1 MSINDKIRNL
11 EKDNFLTKPLNRPLF
26 INPSML
32 KSKNQLYNNIAN
44 SGGFGDTE
52 TNNPITE
59 IKNKLLSNPI
69 PQTEDAE
76 LLNQLQTS
84 LLSDLADSYPG
95 MENFIDTLN
104 DPDTL
109 RRYEQLLTDIENTP
123 GNRRLQSVEDRKQA
137 LKLRFQNYINKQK
150 ADKTNLQN
158 NMNIL
163 TKKLSTV
170 AKDQKAELLDLMKT
184 QLTESTNPHDNEYD
198 KDLAKHLQS
207 EVYSIPEN
215 RRSIQGFKR
224 IRDLGDDE
232 VVVYKSKSTYKNN
245 EVLWGVRGSANLN
258 DFITDAE
265 ILGSKLQPLTTPL
278 MTARF
283 ERANKKY
290 LEIRKRFPNAR
301 IIMGGHS
308 LGNAIGL
315 EVLKNHKDPNMVF
328 YGFNGYRHTDYNGDN
343 DKRYHT
349 IKNEGDAV
357 SWISDNS
364 KSLIET
370 IKDPENRNK
379 LIAGLGSTPI
389 IAGIGYTLRK
399 GKLSSK
405 LNDMQ
410 NSLDNISTSIEDKF
424 QSKFNKDLGRWFR
437 DNPGYDDYEQSIT
450 EYGGQPSEELNL
462 DDEMEWLYN
471 ERNNA
476 VEESLNVMED
486 IDIAAAG
493 LSGTALAGMGAAA
506 VALYVAYWFYAH
518 GTHKFDS
525 KKPKWT
531 SEKPIKK
538 LFDFRRKRG
547 GL

>member
-1 MSINDKIRNL
+1 
-11 EKDNFLTKPLNRPLF
+11 
-26 INPSML
+26 ML
-32 KSKNQLYNNIAN
+32 KSKNQLYTNIAN
-44 SGGFGDTE
+44 SGGFGDDE

-69 PQTEDAE
+69 PQTKDAE

-95 MENFIDTLN
+95 MENFIDTLD

-170 AKDQKAELLDLMKT
+170 AKDQKAELS
-184 QLTESTNPHDNEYD
+184 LTESSNPHDIEYD

-207 EVYSIPEN
+207 EVYEIPEN

-245 EVLWGVRGSANLN
+245 EVLWGVRGSTMSNYGR
-258 DFITDAE
+258 DFVVDAE
-265 ILGSKLQPLTTPL
+265 ILGSKLQPLKTPL
-278 MTARF
+278 MNERF

-290 LEIRKRFPNAR
+290 LEIRKRFPNAK

-308 LGNAIGL
+308 LGNSIGL
-315 EVLKNHKDPNMVF
+315 EVLKQHKDPNMVF
-328 YGFNGYRHTDYNGDN
+328 YGFNGWMHPDYNGSN

-349 IKNEGDAV
+349 ITNEGDV
-357 SWISDNS
+357 ISSLSDNA
-364 KSLIET
+364 KSVIEK
-370 IKDPENRNK
+370 IKDPQNRKK
-379 LIAGLGSTPI
+379 LIAGLGSAAIAARYRYLIVKERLKNVIAHSNSAPLTDAEIEAALDFESDLDIGSDSDATIEDLENYLENQEIEESESTPMTLERYFKEEEI
-389 IAGIGYTLRK
+389 FEMSEIQLAELAGTSLFGLAGITAGLFVSY
-399 GKLSSK
+399 
-405 LNDMQ
+405 
-410 NSLDNISTSIEDKF
+410 
-424 QSKFNKDLGRWFR
+424 
-437 DNPGYDDYEQSIT
+437 
-450 EYGGQPSEELNL
+450 
-462 DDEMEWLYN
+462 WLY
-471 ERNNA
+471 
-476 VEESLNVMED
+476 
-486 IDIAAAG
+486 
-493 LSGTALAGMGAAA
+493 
-506 VALYVAYWFYAH
+506 AH
-518 GTHKFDS
+518 STHKFDS
-525 KKPKWT
+525 KNPKWT
-531 SEKPIKK
+531 SKKKIEKETLWDKIKAK
-538 LFDFRRKRG
+538 IKDSIKDLVVNKIKG
-547 GL
+547 SL